1 MLLSR
6 HRKAYNLWRVL
17 YMNTRYFSLVLGIV
31 FLLIGIA
38 GFVPGLLHSPEHT
51 GDVEVTQSFGRLM
64 GLFPV
69 NALHNVVHIIFGIWG
84 IAAYRSYTGAKGY
97 SKAVAVIYAVLAIM
111 GFIPGLN
118 TTFGLIPL
126 YGHDIWLHAV
136 IAIAA
141 AYFGFVATDRT
152 VGYSSTTTT
161 TNHRI

>member
-1 MLLSR
+1 MED
-6 HRKAYNLWRVL
+6 AYHEHPLFL
-17 YMNTRYFSLVLGIV
+17 TVLGII

-38 GFVPGLLHSPEHT
+38 GFVPGLLQTPEPAA
-51 GDVEVTQSFGRLM
+51 DVEVTQSFGRLM

-84 IAAYRSYTGAKGY
+84 IAAYRSYTGARGY
-97 SKAVAVIYAVLAIM
+97 SKAVAIIYAVLAVM
-111 GFIPGLN
+111 GIIPGLN

-141 AYFGFVATDRT
+141 AYFGFVATDRE
-152 VGYSSTTTT
+152 VGHSTTTT
-161 TNHRI
+161 TTSHRI

>member
-1 MLLSR
+1 
-6 HRKAYNLWRVL
+6 
-17 YMNTRYFSLVLGIV
+17 MNTRYFSLVLGII

-38 GFVPGLLHSPEHT
+38 GFVPGLLQTPEPAA
-51 GDVEVTQSFGRLM
+51 DVEVTQSFGRLM

-84 IAAYRSYTGAKGY
+84 IAAYRSYTGARGY
-97 SKAVAVIYAVLAIM
+97 SRAVAIIYAVLAVM
-111 GFIPGLN
+111 GIIPGLN

-141 AYFGFVATDRT
+141 AYFGFVASDRE
-152 VGYSSTTTT
+152 VGHSTTTT
-161 TNHRI
+161 TTSHRI

>member
-1 MLLSR
+1 
-6 HRKAYNLWRVL
+6 
-17 YMNTRYFSLVLGIV
+17 MNTRYFSLVLGIV

-38 GFVPGLLHSPEHT
+38 GFVPGLMHSPET
-51 GDVEVTQSFGRLM
+51 AADVEVTQNFGRLM

-69 NALHNVVHIIFGIWG
+69 NALHNVVHIAFGIWG
-84 IAAYRSYTGAKGY
+84 IAAYRSYTGAQGY

-111 GFIPGLN
+111 GIIPGLN

-141 AYFGFVATDRT
+141 AYFGFVATDRS
-152 VGYSSTTTT
+152 VGHSSTTAT